1 MLENANQLEIT
12 SGYTKRMSK
21 KVEIK
26 GLTLYPHQKPVFQDL
41 VSDGFSSQMTY
52 VIKSQRQVGK
62 SILLSQLLL
71 YAALNHPNSIS
82 ILISITLAQTRKIF
96 HELLRG
102 IRDTGVVEKANESLL
117 EMSFINGSQIFFK
130 SAEQKNNLRGYSVRN
145 GGICVADES
154 AYFDDDVFQLILPW
168 VNVSKAPL
176 ILASSPRTKSG
187 FFYEQYILGMSGNP
201 LVKSYDWSQYDLSA
215 FLSPEK
221 KELLKKTLPPSQYL
235 TEVEGCF
242 VDELGMV
249 FQMNLINWRKRN
261 EPPRPYNSIYLGVDF
276 GTGNNNDFTVISGFS
291 EHGEQVVLEMTNN
304 MDPVNQVE
312 WIANKVESLDM
323 KKIRS
328 FICEKNSL
336 GSVYISMLRKR
347 LPKLRIE
354 EFVTSNENKRTII
367 ELMVRDIGNNDVTL
381 IDDDEQR
388 KQFAS
393 YEMQVTS
400 TGKITY
406 NGIAGVHDDCVMSA
420 AIARQ
425 KINNT
430 NNYTLSFGRR

>member
-1 MLENANQLEIT
+1 MA
-12 SGYTKRMSK
+12 K
-21 KVEIK
+21 KIEIK
-26 GLTLYPHQKPVFQDL
+26 GLTLYPHQKPVFNDL
-41 VSDGFSSQMTY
+41 ISDGFSSEMTY

-102 IRDTGVVEKANESLL
+102 IRDAGVVEKANESLL

-176 ILASSPRTKSG
+176 ILASSPRTKTG

-221 KELLKKTLPPSQYL
+221 KELLKKTLPQSQYL

-261 EPPRPYNSIYLGVDF
+261 EPPKPYNSIYLGVDF
-276 GTGNNNDFTVISGFS
+276 ATGNNNDYTVISGFS
-291 EHGEQVVLEMTNN
+291 EHGEQIILEYTNN
-304 MDPVNQVE
+304 MEPVKQVE
-312 WIANKVESLDM
+312 WIASTVENKLDL

-328 FICEKNSL
+328 FACEKNSL
-336 GSVYISMLRKR
+336 GSVYISMLRGR
-347 LPKLRIE
+347 LPKVRID
-354 EFVTSNENKRTII
+354 EFVTTNESKREII
-367 ELMVRDIGNNDVTL
+367 ETLVYDIGNGIVTL

-393 YEMQVTS
+393 YEMQFTP

-406 NGIAGVHDDCVMSA
+406 NGIAGVHDDTVLST
-420 AIARQ
+420 AIARH
-425 KINNT
+425 KMNKKSNYNISFNRRKSENT
-430 NNYTLSFGRR
+430 FRGKYEQTIVI

>member
-1 MLENANQLEIT
+1 
-12 SGYTKRMSK
+12 MSK
-21 KVEIK
+21 KLEIK
-26 GLTLYPHQKPVFQDL
+26 GLTLYPHQKPVFNDL
-41 VSDGFSSQMTY
+41 VSDGFCSEMTY

-71 YAALNHPNSIS
+71 YAAINHSNSTS

-96 HELLRG
+96 NELLKG
-102 IRDTGVVEKANESLL
+102 IRDTGIVEKANESLL
-117 EMSFINGSQIFFK
+117 EISFINGSQIFFK

-176 ILASSPRTKSG
+176 ILASSPRTKTG
-187 FFYEQYILGMSGNP
+187 FFYEQYILGMSGESN

-221 KELLKKTLPPSQYL
+221 KELLKKALPPSQYM

-261 EPPRPYNSIYLGVDF
+261 SPPKPYNSIYVGVDF
-276 GTGNNNDFTVISGFS
+276 STGNNNDYTVISAFS
-291 EHGEQVVLEMTNN
+291 EHGEQILLEYTNN
-304 MDPVNQVE
+304 MDPVKQVE
-312 WIANKVESLDM
+312 WIASTIEQKLDIN
-323 KKIRS
+323 KIRS
-328 FICEKNSL
+328 FTCEKNSI
-336 GSVYISMLRKR
+336 GAVYISMLKQR
-347 LPKLRIE
+347 LPKLKID
-354 EFVTSNENKRTII
+354 EFTTNNDTKREII
-367 ELMVRDIGNNDVTL
+367 EALVYDIGNGEVTL

-393 YEMQVTS
+393 YEMQFTP

-406 NGIAGVHDDCVMSA
+406 NGIAGVHDDTVMGT
-420 AIARQ
+420 AIARYKMKN
-425 KINNT
+425 KIQYTISFTPKQNNRT
-430 NNYTLSFGRR
+430 RLRNNYE